1 MDEGEGRED
10 GSTELVD
17 DWTVDEDVDGS
28 TGVEELTGNEDE
40 GSTFD
45 EEDSSWAKPRQ
56 AIASKAATRTTDVR
70 ILMQTKKNQ
79 SLKKKTHTR
88 KKRVLGGVLASNGL
102 VWQLHCS
109 FFSFL
114 LCCKQ
119 WARLKGT

>member
-88 KKRVLGGVLASNGL
+88 KKRVLGGFGVKWFGLAIA
-102 VWQLHCS
+102 
-109 FFSFL
+109 L
-114 LCCKQ
+114 LILFIPPLLQ
-119 WARLKGT
+119 AVGSP